1 VIKELIQWLE
11 RRSLRRAQE
20 RKKLELRLAQEQYAA
35 LKAEKEAMDAAIKAQ
50 GPANWFFFNGSSYTD
65 VCKELGRY
73 EERVE
78 ILMRE
83 Q

>member
-1 VIKELIQWLE
+1 MIKELIQWLE
-11 RRSLRRAQE
+11 RRNLRRAQD
-20 RKKLELRLAQEQYAA
+20 RKKRDLRLAKEQYAA
-35 LKAEKEAMDAAIKAQ
+35 LKAQKEAMDAA
-50 GPANWFFFNGSSYTD
+50 GFFFFNGSNYSD

-83 Q
+83 